1 MKTVLQRVT
10 SACVRVN
17 GEIAGQ
23 IDKGLLALI
32 GVAEGD
38 TEKEAAWIASK
49 MAGLRIFPDGNRR
62 MNLSVQDIQGSIL
75 AVSQFTLLADAS
87 KGKRPSFIAAADPQT
102 ANFLYLKVVDNLRRE
117 GVRVETGI
125 FQEHMEVELI
135 NDGPVTII
143 LESPR

>member
-1 MKTVLQRVT
+1 MKAVLQRVT
-10 SACVRVN
+10 SAGVRVN
-17 GEIAGQ
+17 GEVVGQ
-23 IDKGLLALI
+23 IGKGLLALI

-49 MAGLRIFPDGNRR
+49 MAGLRIFPDENQK

-87 KGKRPSFIAAADPQT
+87 KGKRPSFTGAADPKA
-102 ANFLYLKVVDNLRRE
+102 ANYLYLKVVENLRRE

-125 FQEHMEVELI
+125 FQEHMKVELI